1 MDKDKLFEMLDIES
15 GKDFQY
21 FENIADLF
29 ESSEDIGCDVIY
41 ELLQDIDMDV
51 FAELC
56 ESYFD
61 QIEDSI
67 PDGETDF
74 FTLITNIK
82 RVLIGMASSVSAED
96 DDDEIDDEMLQL
108 ADEIGKFRAWY
119 SDSDNVECVND
130 NSGEKQVLPVRDAL
144 ALSKEEKLGGDCY
157 RFDFSEAL
165 DYELSDFVMTFADL
179 ADID

>member
-1 MDKDKLFEMLDIES
+1 MDRDELYEMLDIES

-29 ESSEDIGCDVIY
+29 ESSEDIGGDVLY
-41 ELLQDIDMDV
+41 ELLEEVDMDV

-61 QIEDSI
+61 QLEDSI
-67 PDGETDF
+67 PDGETEF
-74 FTLITNIK
+74 YTLTLNIK
-82 RVLIGMASSVSAED
+82 RAFIGMASSVSSEED
-96 DDDEIDDEMLQL
+96 DDEVDQALLQL
-108 ADEIGKFRAWY
+108 SEEIGKFRVWY
-119 SDSDNVECVND
+119 SDSDTVECIND
-130 NSGEKQVLPVRDAL
+130 DSGDSQVLPVRDAL
-144 ALSKEEKLGGDCY
+144 ALSKEEKLGGDTY
-157 RFDFSEAL
+157 RFDFTEAL